1 MRWPFVVACV
11 LSIFWTRRHTPSP
24 SVAVFCGHGTF
35 DEAIH
40 ATGYELGRGI
50 ARCGWRLVYGGG
62 TSGLMGT
69 VRRGVLRENGTIMGI
84 TVPEYATG
92 TVGDVVVQTLEERKG
107 RLLRES
113 DHVIVLPGNIGTID
127 EWMHA
132 LVQRVD
138 KLGTPPPIT
147 VVNVNEYWTTLLSA
161 LPPHVRLHM
170 TVVSTLS
177 DVLDRLNI
185 PCQNPVPFL

>member
-1 MRWPFVVACV
+1 
-11 LSIFWTRRHTPSP
+11 
-24 SVAVFCGHGTF
+24 
-35 DEAIH
+35 
-40 ATGYELGRGI
+40 
-50 ARCGWRLVYGGG
+50 
-62 TSGLMGT
+62 MGT
-69 VRRGVLRENGTIMGI
+69 VRRGVLRENGTVMGI

-138 KLGTPPPIT
+138 KLMTEPG
-147 VVNVNEYWTTLLSA
+147 VDAAVSA
-161 LPPHVRLHM
+161 
-170 TVVSTLS
+170 
-177 DVLDRLNI
+177 
-185 PCQNPVPFL
+185 